1 MKFTPSSMAR
11 CKACTDSSSCA
22 PIHPD
27 PPMPHAPYP
36 ISETD
41 RPVLPSGRY
50 RTLPP
55 APATAPAAAKR
66 FSSWAHLTGT
76 PFIRFSYPRGDID
89 TYQAGSSPLA
99 ASGRPTGRSKG
110 RDHGLVQAIQK
121 HHADQQ
127 EADDARTPGRRADGA
142 GRGQP
147 GRDRAED
154 PPDRGRGPRRD
165 QGLGLGGQPLLSVA
179 QLAALVGENLR
190 FDPHEARP
198 RAPARPSTRPREGA
212 RLR

>member
-1 MKFTPSSMAR
+1 
-11 CKACTDSSSCA
+11 
-22 PIHPD
+22 
-27 PPMPHAPYP
+27 
-36 ISETD
+36 
-41 RPVLPSGRY
+41 
-50 RTLPP
+50 P
-55 APATAPAAAKR
+55 APVAAPAAAKR
-66 FSSWAHLTGT
+66 FSSWAHPTGT

-110 RDHGLVQAIQK
+110 RDHGLVYAIEA
-121 HHADQQ
+121 HRAAQQ
-127 EADDARTPGRRADGA
+127 EADDARAPGRRADGA

-165 QGLGLGGQPLLSVA
+165 QGLGLVGQPLLPVA

-190 FDPHEARP
+190 FDPHEA
-198 RAPARPSTRPREGA
+198 
-212 RLR
+212 